1 MHKDPETGAYR
12 IIGDYDVDGVTSSH
26 LFLMALRRVGAKVD
40 VVIPHRIQDGYG
52 LSLHLLQQAK
62 EDGVDTILTC
72 DNGIAAIDEIAWA
85 KAQKMTV
92 LVTDHHAVPFEEHE
106 GRRTEKRVWQMPW

>member
-1 MHKDPETGAYR
+1 MWSKSGRDYSTPDTGR
-12 IIGDYDVDGVTSSH
+12 IW
-26 LFLMALRRVGAKVD
+26 AKPAF
-40 VVIPHRIQDGYG
+40 ITTGERN
-52 LSLHLLQQAK
+52 
-62 EDGVDTILTC
+62 GVDTILTC